1 MNQQPYNADA
11 LPLSHLDYR
20 LLLPL
25 FGQANAAL
33 ARYDGSLQSIPNP
46 AVMLSPLTTQE
57 AVLSSRIDGTQDT
70 VDEVLEQEKGLLKK
84 GEKFQDIEEIFNYR
98 QALCAALE
106 HLKDDPIRLG
116 VVRELH
122 RILMARHD
130 TPRPVSPEVMR
141 RQPRKLPRL
150 SRRIVCSDRA
160 GAGGL
165 MGPMRP
171 IRPIGLISLISRMG
185 LMGRIGFGAPFV
197 PDGCG
202 STDSF
207 GKASTQYRYDS
218 YWCRHHTSPVR
229 ICSMAGFIPPHGRYE
244 DLLSF
249 RKARIVYDAT
259 VQFTQRFLEKRDRT
273 VDQMIQAARSG
284 KQNILEGCMA
294 SGTSKETEIKL
305 VNVARASLEE
315 LLKDYRD
322 FLRTHGQPQWEKNS
336 AEALFVRRIG
346 ARSDA
351 SYQSYQTYIETRPP
365 EIVANILICLIHQ
378 TNYLLDQQLRALEK
392 AFLSAGGL
400 RERMTRARLN
410 ARRQQSQDTT

>member
-1 MNQQPYNADA
+1 
-11 LPLSHLDYR
+11 
-20 LLLPL
+20 
-25 FGQANAAL
+25 
-33 ARYDGSLQSIPNP
+33 
-46 AVMLSPLTTQE
+46 
-57 AVLSSRIDGTQDT
+57 
-70 VDEVLEQEKGLLKK
+70 
-84 GEKFQDIEEIFNYR
+84 
-98 QALCAALE
+98 
-106 HLKDDPIRLG
+106 
-116 VVRELH
+116 
-122 RILMARHD
+122 
-130 TPRPVSPEVMR
+130 
-141 RQPRKLPRL
+141 
-150 SRRIVCSDRA
+150 
-160 GAGGL
+160 
-165 MGPMRP
+165 
-171 IRPIGLISLISRMG
+171 
-185 LMGRIGFGAPFV
+185 
-197 PDGCG
+197 
-202 STDSF
+202 
-207 GKASTQYRYDS
+207 
-218 YWCRHHTSPVR
+218 
-229 ICSMAGFIPPHGRYE
+229 MAGFIPPHGRYE

-336 AEALFVRRIG
+336 SEALFVRRIG

-392 AFLSAGGL
+392 AFLSEGGL